1 MKLGRLLLAI
11 LLPLCIGL
19 AHAADID
26 HLIKQQTAISAQVEK
41 VKASEKE
48 ESLFLEDVL
57 RRKNSV
63 LREQIGAEIS
73 AKSDPEKLKLLVT
86 EQATLLQALIDFSEI
101 KSAQLF
107 EDSRR
112 AEAADKAELQFLAQQ
127 RLSTVDVYYNEL
139 STTLDWAKSLG
150 IEIDETQFK
159 QDLAT
164 RGEQLYD
171 IAIYLDSRKK
181 ALDERL
187 NFTAE
192 EDKGNVTKQTIA
204 LVQLQKFLLA
214 SLNNTV
220 SLMEKYGLDVTDYKQ
235 TLFAMTGDINA
246 DVLDVNVAWGLLSEW
261 IDSFK
266 DWALDSTPSLVVKL
280 LVFCVILWIT
290 RSLAKVVAN
299 LVKKSVSH
307 SKMDF
312 SVLMQDF
319 FISIASKAVTF
330 IGLLIGLSQL
340 GINLGPLLTGF
351 GVAGVIIGF
360 ALQDTLS
367 NFASGLMIL
376 IYRPFD
382 VKDLVQVAG
391 IQGTVSHMSL
401 VSTTI
406 RTLDNQTLVIPNNKI
421 WGDVI
426 NNMTAERVRRVDMV
440 FGIAYEDDFDYA
452 KKIAMDVLEANDMV
466 LKKPEPNV
474 RVHTLNESS
483 VDLIVRPWVKTDDYW
498 DTYWDVTEEIKRQF
512 DAKGIT
518 IPFPQRDVH
527 LNVVNGSAEEITT
540 ELKKSV

>member
-107 EDSRR
+107 EDSRK

-540 ELKKSV
+540 ELKNSV

>member
-26 HLIKQQTAISAQVEK
+26 HLIKQQTAISAQVKK

-527 LNVVNGSAEEITT
+527 LNVVNGSAAEITT
-540 ELKKSV
+540 ELKNSV